1 MSEGRDTN
9 GMTGRSDQEA
19 EAIDAERKA
28 TTAGDGRSKTLQV
41 LLTAEEHEELERL
54 AASRGLSTSAVAR
67 EAILRLVRAEAAPR
81 SAADLRLAQD
91 WQIYP

>member
-1 MSEGRDTN
+1 MSEGQDTN
-9 GMTGRSDQEA
+9 GMTGVSE
-19 EAIDAERKA
+19 
-28 TTAGDGRSKTLQV
+28 TLQV

>member
-19 EAIDAERKA
+19 EAIDAEGKA
-28 TTAGDGRSKTLQV
+28 TTAGDGRSKTLEV

>member
-9 GMTGRSDQEA
+9 GMTGLSE
-19 EAIDAERKA
+19 
-28 TTAGDGRSKTLQV
+28 TLQV

>member
-9 GMTGRSDQEA
+9 GMTGRSE
-19 EAIDAERKA
+19 
-28 TTAGDGRSKTLQV
+28 TLQV